1 MLLAQLTDIV
11 YDRLR
16 KRLNQFWSIPW
27 SQVTKRERDRLIDE
41 NNGPMLL
48 EHIKKN
54 GIITPILVYKKN
66 ENKYGIVDGLR
77 RYLVYERLNEKY
89 PGEGWDKIPIKIV
102 FQKEPSEKELMK
114 CQRLGQ
120 QTSKANTPPFDE

>member
-11 YDRLR
+11 YDRLM
-16 KRLNQFWSIPW
+16 KPSHVSWPIPW

-41 NNGPMLL
+41 DPLLL
-48 EHIKKN
+48 EDIKKQHC
-54 GIITPILVYKKN
+54 IITPILVYKKN

-102 FQKEPSEKELMK
+102 FQKEPSEEELMK
-114 CQRLGQ
+114 CIMRQ
-120 QTSKANTPPFDE
+120 QMSKGPPPPFDE

>member
-48 EHIKKN
+48 EDIKKN

-77 RYLVYERLNEKY
+77 RYLVCERLNEKY

-102 FQKEPSEKELMK
+102 FGNDSSGLFIFFLSP
-114 CQRLGQ
+114 
-120 QTSKANTPPFDE
+120 

>member
-11 YDRLR
+11 YDRLM
-16 KRLNQFWSIPW
+16 KPSHVSWPIPW
-27 SQVTKRERDRLIDE
+27 SQVTKRERDRLIDD

-102 FQKEPSEKELMK
+102 FQKEPSEEELMK
-114 CQRLGQ
+114 CIRRQ
-120 QTSKANTPPFDE
+120 QISKGPPPPFDE